1 MPTTWENSSERD
13 ERFGENKVDVTQL
26 PFNRLVGLIPA
37 DADSDFLVTL
47 PNGPQYLNHIGT
59 VHAGALLALAE
70 AGAGA
75 FLLKAFGDAAG
86 FVPVVRRLEAKF
98 RKPASGQMSARATVA
113 SDQVARWA
121 VELAER
127 GRVVAVVPVEVVD
140 QVGTV
145 VLSATIEWFLA
156 RDNAT

>member
-1 MPTTWENSSERD
+1 MKSSTPVHVSLVED
-13 ERFGENKVDVTQL
+13 LAKGPPPPGNLAVPIFSHGS
-26 PFNRLVGLIPA
+26 LVGR
-37 DADSDFLVTL
+37 
-47 PNGPQYLNHIGT
+47 NK
-59 VHAGALLALAE
+59 AGS
-70 AGAGA
+70 GA

-127 GRVVAVVPVEVVD
+127 GRVVAAEPVEVVD

-145 VLSATIEWFLA
+145 VLSATIEWFIA
-156 RDNAT
+156 RDNAN